1 MSPALKKLAR
11 IILAGTLLL
20 TGLVAAV
27 ALGTLGLEWRKNAA
41 PECRVAAF
49 MYHSVIPDSLPG
61 QRFDIRH
68 SDFQRHLEELDEAGV
83 TVVDPVLPEAAQ
95 GSMAD
100 AIEAWCYANDRI
112 AMITFDAETPSHHA
126 TLSVPALRSRN
137 MTAAYFVV
145 TDFLDGNNWVSRRDV
160 EVMLEA
166 GMRVGSHSH
175 RHPLMTRIPPDS
187 VRKDLSASIAV
198 LETLAATAPPMLA
211 FPGGRYDEGVL
222 QIADEVGFRQMFTSD
237 PCYLQTTTSIH
248 SICRVEVRGDRGPS
262 PLEFL
267 DSPFLVGQQGWSWG
281 WKRRVERVLGDRL
294 WNLLSSVRGTY

>member
-1 MSPALKKLAR
+1 MSPSMKKVLRVTVAT
-11 IILAGTLLL
+11 TLLL
-20 TGLVAAV
+20 AGVVVAV

-68 SDFQRHLEELDEAGV
+68 SDFKRHLGELDEAGV
-83 TVVDPVLPEAAQ
+83 RVVDPLISESAT

-100 AIEAWCYANDRI
+100 AIEAWCSQHDRV

-126 TLSVPALRSRN
+126 TLSVPELRARD

-145 TDFLDGNNWVSRRDV
+145 TDFLDASNWVSRSDI

-175 RHPLMTRIPPDS
+175 RHPLMTRIPPS
-187 VRKDLSASIAV
+187 EVREDLSASVAV
-198 LETLAATAPPMLA
+198 LGELAATGPPMLA
-211 FPGGRYDEGVL
+211 LPGGRYDPEVL
-222 QIADEVGFRQMFTSD
+222 RIAGDIGFSQIFTSD
-237 PCYLQTTTSIH
+237 PCYVKPTTPSNR
-248 SICRVEVRGDRGPS
+248 ICRIEVRGDRGPS

-267 DSPFLVGQQGWSWG
+267 DSPFLVSRQGWSWG
-281 WKRRVERVLGDRL
+281 WKRRIEGLTGVWIWDLISRMRYG
-294 WNLLSSVRGTY
+294 